1 MTMNFNQFQKTLR
14 DRGIDGPMA
23 VILTMMYEQIL
34 ENAKQLDACASVLIK
49 VTDTVQNVVGL
60 HEHLK
65 AGIDDTRARL
75 GIKDDE
81 VQSVPLTDEEDY
93 QS

>member
-1 MTMNFNQFQKTLR
+1 MNFNQFQKMLR

-34 ENAKQLDACASVLIK
+34 ENAKQLDACASVLVS

-65 AGIDDTRARL
+65 MGIDDTRKRL
-75 GIKDDE
+75 GIKDNE
-81 VQSVPLTDEEDY
+81 AVSSVPFTEEEDY
-93 QS
+93 KQ